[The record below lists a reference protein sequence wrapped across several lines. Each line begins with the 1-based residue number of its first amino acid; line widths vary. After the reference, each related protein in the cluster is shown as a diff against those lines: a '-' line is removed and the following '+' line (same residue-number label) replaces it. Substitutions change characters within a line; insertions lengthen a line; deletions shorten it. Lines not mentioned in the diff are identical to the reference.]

1 MIIIYHHKNKV
12 KEILDLE
19 SNTTISV
26 VTESIVETMFLLS
39 DLHTNKFIIWCNYE
53 LKTNLNV
60 AILNTVFHHNLIMAS
75 YAVSD
80 VVFNSKIGYVEQ
92 SVFINV
98 KNNVRFSTWFMS
110 TNVGGINSSVLN
122 KYKDLRNYKSFKL
135 FLNVIAKQG
144 IQKGLICS
152 SEPKLLINKNQ
163 KTANDLSEKVTL
175 KELFSFVKSSYKT
188 RWLFLLFFNLVVYE
202 KIFPIVSF
210 VSSFFIKLKI
220 QKLLSF
226 DDIKVQSIKEEI
238 KKEAFSVDV
247 LIPTLGREKYL
258 KDVLLDLNKQTFL
271 PEKVII
277 IEQNPDT
284 TAVSSLDY
292 LKDKWNFEIDHTFIH
307 QLGACN
313 ARNIGLSKVNSNFVF
328 FADDDIRFK
337 NDVLEESFKE
347 FNQFQSEA
355 IVFSCLQKGQ
365 NPEFLTT
372 TLATTFGSGTSLV
385 KSSFV
390 KKCSFKTEHELGYG
404 EDADFGMQLRNL
416 GVTIL
421 SVPTIQLLHLKA
433 PVGGFRHKPIL
444 AWECD
449 QPKPSP
455 TIMAHHFKHY
465 TKQQLLGYKT
475 NLFIKFYR
483 SKSQLIKNPITYFYS
498 MKKRWNLS
506 VNWAQK
512 LLKNEV

>member
-39 DLHTNKFIIWCNYE
+39 NLHTNKFIIWCNLE
-53 LKTNLNV
+53 LKSNLNKAV
-60 AILNTVFHHNLIMAS
+60 LNTVFHHNLIMAS
-75 YAVSD
+75 YAVPD

-98 KNNVRFSTWFMS
+98 KKNVRFSTWFMS

-122 KYKDLRNYKSFKL
+122 KYKGLRNYKSFKL
-135 FLNVIAKQG
+135 FLNVVAKQG
-144 IQKGLICS
+144 IQKGLICA
-152 SEPKLLINKNQ
+152 SEPNLLIDKNQ
-163 KTANDLSEKVTL
+163 ESSDNLSEKVTL
-175 KELFSFVKSSYKT
+175 KELFSFVKSCYKT
-188 RWLFLLFFNLVVYE
+188 RWLFLLFFNLIVYE
-202 KIFPIVSF
+202 KMFPIVSF
-210 VSSFFIKLKI
+210 ISSFFIKLI
-220 QKLLSF
+220 TPNELSF
-226 DDIKVQSIKEEI
+226 DDIKIQSNKVKINKND
-238 KKEAFSVDV
+238 FSVDV

-271 PEKVII
+271 PKKVII
-277 IEQNPDT
+277 VEQNPDT

-292 LKDKWNFEIDHTFIH
+292 LKDKWNFEIDHTFTH

-313 ARNIGLSKVNSNFVF
+313 ARNIGLCKVTSNFVF

-337 NDVLEESFKE
+337 NDLLERSFQE
-347 FNQFQSEA
+347 FNQSQPDG

-365 NPEFLTT
+365 KPDVLTT

-390 KKCSFKTEHELGYG
+390 KKCSFKKEHEFGYG

-416 GVTIL
+416 GAEIL
-421 SVPTIQLLHLKA
+421 DIPSVKMLHLKA
-433 PVGGFRHKPIL
+433 PIGGFRHKPIL
-444 AWECD
+444 AWESD
-449 QPKPSP
+449 KPKPSP
-455 TIMAHHFKHY
+455 TVMAYNLKHL
-465 TKQQLLGYKT
+465 TKEQQQGYKT
-475 NLFIKFYR
+475 NLFIKFY
-483 SKSQLIKNPITYFYS
+483 KSQSIKNPVKYFHS
-498 MKKRWNLS
+498 IIRKWNLS